1 MVNELKTSNNNN
13 ANRSL
18 DLSALGETA
27 TQSITVDEKPVL
39 AGPTRGEIINV
50 ELTINENTLKSNKN
64 DPESKFYPC
73 LLRVRTKFI
82 NPDTNEEYV
91 SNDNYSGLRFYP
103 KTDESG
109 EPMVD
114 SAGNPVLDRFWS
126 GDTSFFGKLLKLVQ
140 EYDKSVVTYADFF
153 SFMNQTPKECM
164 IATEYANNPSNGTQV
179 TKEVIKKFL

>member
-27 TQSITVDEKPVL
+27 TQSIAADEKPIL
-39 AGPTRGEIINV
+39 AGPTKGEIINV
-50 ELTINENTLKSNKN
+50 DLTINDNTLKSNKN
-64 DPESKFYPC
+64 DPDSKFYPC
-73 LLRVRTKFI
+73 LLRVKTKFI
-82 NPDTNEEYV
+82 NPDNNEEYI

-103 KTDESG
+103 QLDQAG
-109 EPMVD
+109 EVMVD
-114 SAGNPVLDRFWS
+114 QAGNPVLDRFWS
-126 GDTSFFGKLLKLVQ
+126 GDASFFGKLLKLVQ
-140 EYDKSVVTYADFF
+140 EHDKSVVTYADFF
-153 SFMNQTPKECM
+153 SFMNNTPRECM